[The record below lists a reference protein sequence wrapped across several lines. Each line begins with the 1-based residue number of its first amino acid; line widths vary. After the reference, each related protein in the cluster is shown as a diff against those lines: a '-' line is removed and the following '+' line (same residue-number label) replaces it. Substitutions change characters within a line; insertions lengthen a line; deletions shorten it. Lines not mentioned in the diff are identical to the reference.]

1 MFDLRLD
8 HVTLITPQ
16 EIKENQTLYVQGGR
30 MAVSQVHDAPAA
42 HVLDAQGAYALPG
55 LIDLHIHGFAGHGP
69 ELGSV
74 EELWEMSRALVKY
87 GVTAFCPTL
96 YCAQPMQ
103 MQALLTKLAPAI
115 GQEPGAKIL
124 GFHLEGP
131 FISPQKP
138 GVMRPQDIVSPQVE
152 ILTQLYQAAQ
162 GKIAIM
168 TLAPELKDIGPIID
182 FCLQHHILPQA
193 GHTNATYEEF
203 IEGVRHGVSHATHA
217 FNAMSPFTQRA
228 PGAAGAVL
236 MCPEVSCEII
246 ADGVHVHP
254 KIISFLGRVKREDQ
268 LVLVTDALLPTQQ
281 EQGPFVANGE
291 NVVFEG
297 GVWRRETDRVI
308 AGSALTM
315 VQGIKNLVDFGFSLP
330 QAVRCATANPAQRL
344 GLADR
349 GSLEPGSRAD
359 ILLLRPD
366 FTPLATFINGKQMV

>member
-1 MFDLRLD
+1 MMDLRLD
-8 HVTLITPQ
+8 NVTLVTP
-16 EIKENQTLYVQGGR
+16 ESIREGQTIGVQAGHV
-30 MAVSQVHDAPAA
+30 VSIGPATAPAA
-42 HVLDAQGAYALPG
+42 QVLDAQGAYAVAG

-69 ELGSV
+69 ELGSP
-74 EELWEMSRALVKY
+74 EELWEMSRALAKY
-87 GVTAFCPTL
+87 GVTSFCPTL
-96 YCAQPMQ
+96 YCAQPSH
-103 MQALLTKLAPAI
+103 MQALLEKLAPAV

-138 GVMRPQDIVSPQVE
+138 GVMKPQDIVSPQVE
-152 ILTQLYQAAQ
+152 ILDRLYQAAQ
-162 GKIAIM
+162 GKIAIV
-168 TLAPELKDIGPIID
+168 TLAPELEGIGPIID

-203 IEGVRHGVSHATHA
+203 IEGVRHGVTHATHA

-268 LVLVTDALLPTQQ
+268 LVLVTDALLPTGQK
-281 EQGPFVANGE
+281 QGPFVANAE
-291 NVVFEG
+291 NVIFEN
-297 GVWRRETDRVI
+297 GVWKREQDHVI

-315 VQGIKNLVDFGFSLP
+315 VQGIKNLVDFGLSLP
-330 QAVRCATANPAQRL
+330 QAVRCATLNPAQRL
-344 GLADR
+344 GLTDR

-359 ILLLRPD
+359 ILLLRQD
-366 FTPLATFINGKQMV
+366 FTPLATFINGKQMA